1 MLYPQNIEVK
11 LGFDK
16 IRQLL
21 TEECVSSLG
30 RTFVDKI
37 KFSERFEQIKKM
49 IDQTAEFR
57 LILQLE
63 SSFPNQNYLDVL
75 PYLRRAA
82 IEGAYLDQEEFFDI
96 KLSLTTIQQ
105 IFHFF

>member
-16 IRQLL
+16 IRALVA
-21 TEECVSSLG
+21 EECVSSLG
-30 RTFVDKI
+30 RSFVDKI
-37 KFSERFEQIKKM
+37 RFSDRFDIIKRM

-63 SSFPNQNYLDVL
+63 SSFPNQNYLDVI
-75 PYLRRAA
+75 P
-82 IEGAYLDQEEFFDI
+82 F
-96 KLSLTTIQQ
+96 
-105 IFHFF
+105 